1 MATLILGL
9 FRTRHNGLFI
19 PRRETAVTVAK
30 TYSTESS
37 IPTTRIQPAATAP
50 SAIVPNRKEPP
61 TADWIH
67 VAASLL
73 LPGTFTRDVS
83 FRRKKLFCISRNWSE
98 AVLHRSLARDGQD
111 SLETGL

>member
-61 TADWIH
+61 AADWIH

-73 LPGTFTRDVS
+73 LPG
-83 FRRKKLFCISRNWSE
+83 CILPTKETLLYISE
-98 AVLHRSLARDGQD
+98 LVGSG
-111 SLETGL
+111 SSS